1 MPELAYGSWKLMADG
16 IDRLIAILGA
26 RARELEELANDAH
39 DLVEIQLSKDIQEFL
54 LHHAE
59 NITSE
64 IAVLRKLLEQL
75 IKQSEDS

>member
-1 MPELAYGSWKLMADG
+1 MADG
-16 IDRLIAILGA
+16 VDRLIAILDIRA
-26 RARELEELANDAH
+26 TELAELSNDARELLK
-39 DLVEIQLSKDIQEFL
+39 IQLSQDTQDFL